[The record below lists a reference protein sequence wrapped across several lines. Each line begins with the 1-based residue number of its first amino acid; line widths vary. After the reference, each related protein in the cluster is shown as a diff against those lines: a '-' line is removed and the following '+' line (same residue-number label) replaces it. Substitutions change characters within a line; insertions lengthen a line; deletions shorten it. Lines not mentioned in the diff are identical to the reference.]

1 MLVNCKSPK
10 YLVIFLFVD
19 LIDDK
24 LERLKRTHNRKFDLV
39 NRETVLKTE
48 NDNNERGNINSIAL
62 ERSEKD
68 AVTRTRNKDE
78 NKNIQQSFVHN
89 EFKGLPHST
98 TGSRKITVTIESSEE
113 SAVDI
118 GQNPNNSDELTLPK
132 LEGEPSDILYSLLSS
147 IDFEKPSGDYALCGL
162 WDFAG
167 QKEFYV
173 THQVFL
179 TSYAVYLLVADLGDI
194 VNQSTN
200 HCFANPKDIGG
211 MFQDKISFFVI
222 QHNGLL

>member
-39 NRETVLKTE
+39 NRETVMKTE
-48 NDNNERGNINSIAL
+48 NDNNERGNIDLIAL

-78 NKNIQQSFVHN
+78 NKDIQQSFVHN
-89 EFKGLPHST
+89 EFKSLPHST
-98 TGSRKITVTIESSEE
+98 TGSHKITIESSEE

-200 HCFANPKDIGG
+200 HCFANSKDIGG

-222 QHNGLL
+222 QHYGLL

>member
-48 NDNNERGNINSIAL
+48 NDNNERGNIDLIAL

-89 EFKGLPHST
+89 EFKSLPHST
-98 TGSRKITVTIESSEE
+98 TGSRKITIESSEE

-132 LEGEPSDILYSLLSS
+132 LEGEPSDILYS
-147 IDFEKPSGDYALCGL
+147 
-162 WDFAG
+162 
-167 QKEFYV
+167 
-173 THQVFL
+173 
-179 TSYAVYLLVADLGDI
+179 
-194 VNQSTN
+194 
-200 HCFANPKDIGG
+200 
-211 MFQDKISFFVI
+211 
-222 QHNGLL
+222 